1 MTNPVVLF
9 FLFGIVA
16 GLMKSNLAIP
26 ESVSKFLSLY
36 LLMAIGLKGGLA
48 LAQSGLT
55 QDVVIVML
63 IAVGMATGVP
73 IVAYRLLRPSLNG
86 YDAAAVA
93 ATYGSI
99 SAVTFVTAN
108 EYLTSAGVP
117 YEGYMSAAMAL
128 MESPGIIVA
137 VYIANKLR
145 QNASSSIGLL
155 VKDSFI
161 EGANLLLIASLII
174 GIIEGPAG
182 YSTMKPFTGDL
193 FTGLLAFFL
202 LDMGIQ
208 VAKNIPELKGKSPA
222 LLLYAILAPLAHSAV
237 ALLLCIVMGVSLGN
251 TVLLMVLCASA
262 SYIAVPAALK
272 HSVPEASSSIYLGLS
287 LGVTFPFNVI
297 LGIPLYHA
305 VAIWAMG

>member
-222 LLLYAILAPLAHSAV
+222 LLLYAILAPFAHSAV

-305 VAIWAMG
+305 VATWAMG

>member
-1 MTNPVVLF
+1 VLF

-237 ALLLCIVMGVSLGN
+237 ALLLCILMGVSLGN

>member
-305 VAIWAMG
+305 VATWAMG

>member
-108 EYLTSAGVP
+108 EYLTTAGVP

-305 VAIWAMG
+305 VATWAMG

>member
-63 IAVGMATGVP
+63 IAVGMATGVT

-108 EYLTSAGVP
+108 EYLTTAGVP

-305 VAIWAMG
+305 VATSAMG